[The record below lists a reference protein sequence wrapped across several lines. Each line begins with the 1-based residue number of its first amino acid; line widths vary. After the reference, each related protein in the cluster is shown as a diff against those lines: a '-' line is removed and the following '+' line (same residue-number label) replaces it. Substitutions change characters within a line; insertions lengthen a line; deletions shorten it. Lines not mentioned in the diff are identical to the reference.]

1 MFLTE
6 DTIAQHY
13 KISLQSLADI
23 ADAYYFQGRLDDAF
37 RLWQTS
43 EPLLTEREV
52 QPDEQM
58 KYLLRYG
65 AFLIHYYFL
74 SNREEKRMLSVVQQ
88 ARQAAE
94 ELQDTSGIATAL
106 DLTGQTLYFHNL
118 LTGGSDF
125 TEARDCFQQ
134 ASVLREQIGDLSAMA
149 NSLFYTGMT
158 YIFQDQEETAREYY
172 QRTLALAEQHGNTW
186 AASEANRHLADV
198 SMRKDND
205 YEQALG
211 YALRSLALCEEMG
224 FKRAIPSAQL
234 LVSDVYV
241 ERGDF
246 EQALAYCQLAEQL
259 SQKMD
264 LQIYIMGALMTRGEI
279 ASRQGQLVKARIHFE
294 KAAALAR
301 ELNIAFGI
309 KEAEEKLAMLAR
321 EQPD

>member
-6 DTIAQHY
+6 DTIAQRY
-13 KISLQSLADI
+13 EISLQSLADI

-52 QPDEQM
+52 QPVEQM

-65 AFLIHYYFL
+65 DFLIHYFFL
-74 SNREEKRMLSVVQQ
+74 SNREEERMLSVVQR

-94 ELQDTSGIATAL
+94 ALQDTSGIATAL
-106 DLTGQTLYFHNL
+106 DLTGQTLYYHNL
-118 LTGGSDF
+118 LTGGSAF
-125 TEARDCFQQ
+125 TEARDYFQQ
-134 ASVLREQIGDLSAMA
+134 ASALREQIGDLSALA

-158 YIFQDQEETAREYY
+158 YIFQGHEETAREYY

-198 SMRKDND
+198 SMRKDHD
-205 YEQALG
+205 YEQALR
-211 YALRSLALCEEMG
+211 YALRSLELREEMK
-224 FKRAIPSAQL
+224 FKRAMPSAQL

-246 EQALAYCQLAEQL
+246 EQALAYCQQAEQL
-259 SQKMD
+259 AQEMN
-264 LQIYIMGALMTRGEI
+264 LQTYLMGALMTRGEI
-279 ASRQGQLVKARIHFE
+279 AFRQGRRVEARTHFA
-294 KAAALAR
+294 KAAVLAH

-309 KEAEEKLAMLAR
+309 AEADEKLALLAS
-321 EQPD
+321 EQPG